1 MSDFLGTYQGVDS
14 LRSLQPAELPAF
26 CEELRIFAQLEG
38 QSKKGHLLSSLGVVE
53 LSVVL
58 HYHFNTPQDIL
69 VWDVGHQ
76 AYFHKIITGRKE
88 GFRKNRLKDGLSGF
102 TNRLESEFDPFGAGH
117 SSTAPSA
124 IAGFWKAAQLKNE
137 KRQCIAVI
145 GDGAFTGGMSFEALN
160 YLGQE
165 QADVWIILNDNGQSI
180 DENVGALKKFGRY
193 QNLAESLGFYYKK
206 VEQANSVPALLNAFA
221 DAQEQNGP
229 KFIHLKT
236 AKGLGVL
243 KASSS
248 PAKENKK
255 ISISFQD
262 VVETTLLAEFK
273 VNANLVILSPAMLAG
288 AQLNSLKEAF
298 PARVI
303 DVGIA
308 EQHVVTMA
316 AAMAAAGLKPIVHL
330 YSTFAQRAIDQI
342 IHDVALQKLAPVFL
356 IDRAGLVGEDG
367 PTHHGAFDISLLS
380 SIPGIRI
387 AAPSGQKALQEMI
400 RWSLQQE
407 EACFIRFPK
416 DNIDLSKESLWKSY
430 RPHWWQNKRQKVILS
445 FGSLAAEA
453 QRAVQGS
460 DFGHLHM
467 PILKPFPDGDIMA
480 QLQDSELVICLEEN
494 AYTGGLA
501 SNLARLKAE
510 HNAKWELESLCLPD
524 RFIAHASRA
533 DQLQMLGLDAAELKK
548 LLARLS

>member
-1 MSDFLGTYQGVDS
+1 MSDLLKTYQGVDS
-14 LRSLQPAELPAF
+14 LRSLPPAELPAF
-26 CEELRIFAQLEG
+26 CEELRRFAQVEG
-38 QSKKGHLLSSLGVVE
+38 QGKKGHLLSSLGVAE
-53 LSVVL
+53 LSVAL

-88 GFRKNRLKDGLSGF
+88 GFRQNRQKEGLSGF
-102 TNRLESEFDPFGAGH
+102 TNRFESDFDPFGAGH

-124 IAGFWKAAQLKNE
+124 IAGFWKAAQLKKE
-137 KRQCIAVI
+137 KAEFIAVI

-165 QADVWIILNDNGQSI
+165 QADVWIILNDNGISI
-180 DENVGALKKFGRY
+180 DENVGALKEFGRY
-193 QNLAESLGFYYKK
+193 QSMAESLGFQYIHLS
-206 VEQANSVPALLNAFA
+206 EGNSIPALLSAFA
-221 DAQEQNGP
+221 DAQEIKGP
-229 KFIHLKT
+229 KFLHLKT
-236 AKGLGVL
+236 SKGKGLL
-243 KASSS
+243 EASRPRAEESLPS
-248 PAKENKK
+248 T
-255 ISISFQD
+255 SFQD
-262 VVETTLLAEFK
+262 VVEASLMAEFNTNDK
-273 VNANLVILSPAMLAG
+273 LVLLSPAMLAG

-316 AAMAAAGLKPIVHL
+316 AAMAASGLKPIVHI

-380 SIPGIRI
+380 AVPNLRI
-387 AAPSGQKALQEMI
+387 AAPAGEKALREMI
-400 RWSLQQE
+400 TWSLAQE

-416 DNIDLSKESLWKSY
+416 DDIDLSYEHLWKSY
-430 RPHWWQNKRQKVILS
+430 RPHWWQNKKQKLIIS
-445 FGSLAAEA
+445 FGSLAAQA
-453 QRAVQGS
+453 QEAVQNS
-460 DFGHLHM
+460 EWGHLHL
-467 PILKPFPDGDIMA
+467 PILKPFPDGDILE
-480 QLQDSELVICLEEN
+480 QLKESELVICLEEN
-494 AYTGGLA
+494 TYAGGLA

-510 HNAKWELESLCLPD
+510 HNLKGQIKSICLPD
-524 RFIAHASRA
+524 YFIAHASRLK
-533 DQLQMLGLDAAELKK
+533 QLEELGMTAKALQEY
-548 LLARLS
+548 LARFS